1 MLSDPLKYFT
11 CAKELNDEH
20 HKVLRKE
27 KLHFRGN
34 INSFSL
40 ISLDPKTPELGSPPL
55 KSKIKAKKALCDIK
69 TRLKEGPMRFTPE
82 KALQAWVIDHALNND
97 MILPFGEKL
106 TFLTSELAL
115 SNVYIKSKDK
125 LGKIVNDILA
135 IDDSGVL
142 WVIELKSDR
151 LKKELT
157 KQVDNF
163 ISVVDNDVSFFTDLV
178 ALLSGKTW
186 EKKVRGMVVW
196 PHAHT
201 SPLDWDH
208 IKEICYQQYV
218 FTSYSSA

>member
-1 MLSDPLKYFT
+1 MQLDSLKYFT
-11 CAKELNDEH
+11 YTKKLNDDNHE
-20 HKVLRKE
+20 VLRKK

-40 ISLDPKTPELGSPPL
+40 VSLDPRTPEIGVSSL
-55 KSKIKAKKALCDIK
+55 KSLEDGEKALDEPIESK
-69 TRLKEGPMRFTPE
+69 LNAGIGRSTPE
-82 KALQAWVIDHALNND
+82 KALQAWVIDHALNHD
-97 MILPFGEKL
+97 MLLPFGEKL

-115 SNVYIKSKDK
+115 SNVYIKSEDK
-125 LGKIVNDILA
+125 IGKLVNDILA

-163 ISVVDNDVSFFTDLV
+163 ISVIDNNVSFFTDLV
-178 ALLSGKTW
+178 ALLSVKIW

-201 SPLDWDH
+201 SPLDWGE
-208 IKEICYQQYV
+208 IKEVCYQQY
-218 FTSYSSA
+218 FFKTY